1 MDEANEANVMKQLKK
16 YAGFFEVHHKTSFL
30 FFSVCFSPVSQER
43 EVSVDVFDRGSEA
56 GNSRY
61 SCSVTPEDGEMV
73 TGNSASSIEEAI
85 SVVHWWELDK

>member
-30 FFSVCFSPVSQER
+30 GYRRKANGEEQ